1 MNTIQVLGTG
11 DDRMRAL
18 KYNLGMAL
26 TQFPMS
32 GQVEEISEYNK
43 ITASGAKEM
52 PALMIDGEIL
62 SEGFVPSVDEIKRLL
77 RNRELV
83 KSKLFRLRRI
93 LVPVDLSPA
102 SENALL
108 YACQLAHV
116 FGSSVE
122 VVYAMD
128 SIFEGNEPSPTGFL
142 SGYKKAMQE
151 EVDHFV
157 QSVLSKADNSC
168 PPPNFIHDSPS
179 VNPESPAL
187 RTRIVFGFPED
198 VLSELSQKADL
209 LIMGTTGRGNL
220 TRKLFGSVSV
230 AVSNRAHCPV
240 LLIPPQAQFKGFKSI
255 LYASNFE
262 SLDALAIKQTVTF
275 ARRFSGQMHFVHVGP
290 PGEQGVDLE
299 RKLFEINYIYSDPEM
314 PFIFQKI
321 VGEDVIDAMHEYAF
335 MQRTDL
341 FIFVTHHRSFWESIL
356 HRSIS
361 KEMLLHTSA
370 PVLVIHAEN
379 DILE

>member
-1 MNTIQVLGTG
+1 MNTIQILGAG
-11 DDRMRAL
+11 DDKMRAL
-18 KYNLGMAL
+18 KHNLGMAL
-26 TQFPMS
+26 TQFPLT
-32 GQVEEISEYNK
+32 GEVEEVSEYNK
-43 ITASGAKEM
+43 ITSTGVKSM
-52 PALMIDGEIL
+52 PALVIDGEIL

-83 KSKLFRLRRI
+83 KSKLYRLHRI

-102 SENALL
+102 SENALR

-116 FGSSVE
+116 FGSGIE

-157 QSVLSKADNSC
+157 QSVLQKGNDYC
-168 PPPNFIHDSPS
+168 PPLDLSRHSPNVDPDK
-179 VNPESPAL
+179 PAL
-187 RTRIVFGFPED
+187 RSRIVFGFPED
-198 VLSELSQKADL
+198 VLSELSIKADL
-209 LIMGTTGRGNL
+209 LVMGTTGRGNL
-220 TRKLFGSVSV
+220 TRKLFGSVSI
-230 AVSNRAHCPV
+230 AVSNRAQCPV

-275 ARRFSGQMHFVHVGP
+275 ARRFKGQMHFVHVGP
-290 PGEQGVDLE
+290 PDEQGVDME
-299 RKLFEINYIYSDPEM
+299 RKLFEINYIYADPEM

-321 VGEDVIDAMHEYAF
+321 VGEDVIDTLHEYAF
-335 MQRTDL
+335 SQRIDL
-341 FIFVTHHRSFWESIL
+341 FIFVTHQRSFWESIL
-356 HRSIS
+356 HRSMS

>member
-1 MNTIQVLGTG
+1 MNTIQILGTG
-11 DDRMRAL
+11 DDKMRAL

-26 TQFPMS
+26 AQFPLS
-32 GQVEEISEYNK
+32 GEVEEISEFNK
-43 ITASGAKEM
+43 ITSSGVKEM
-52 PALMIDGEIL
+52 PALLIDGEIL

-83 KSKLFRLRRI
+83 KSKLYRLRRI

-102 SENALL
+102 SENALR

-116 FGSSVE
+116 FDAGIE

-128 SIFEGNEPSPTGFL
+128 SIFQGNEPSPTGFL

-157 QSVLSKADNSC
+157 KSVLENGLDGC
-168 PPPNFIHDSPS
+168 PPPDFNHSSPS
-179 VNPESPAL
+179 VDPDTPAL
-187 RTRIVFGFPED
+187 RTRIVFGFPEE
-198 VLSELSQKADL
+198 VLSDLSQKADL
-209 LIMGTTGRGNL
+209 LVMGTTGRGNL

-230 AVSNRAHCPV
+230 AVSNRAQCPV
-240 LLIPPQAQFKGFKSI
+240 LLVPPQAQFKGFKSI

-275 ARRFSGQMHFVHVGP
+275 ARRFNGQMHFVHVGP

-299 RKLFEINYIYSDPEM
+299 RKLFEINYIYADPDM

-321 VGEDVIDAMHEYAF
+321 VGEDVIEALHEYAF
-335 MQRTDL
+335 MQRIDL
-341 FIFVTHHRSFWESIL
+341 FIFVTHQRSFWESIL
-356 HRSIS
+356 HRSMS
-361 KEMLLHTSA
+361 KEMLLHTNA

-379 DILE
+379 DVLK

>member
-1 MNTIQVLGTG
+1 MNTIQILGAG
-11 DDRMRAL
+11 DDKMRAL
-18 KYNLGMAL
+18 KHNLGMAL
-26 TQFPMS
+26 TQFPLT
-32 GQVEEISEYNK
+32 GQVEEVSEYNK
-43 ITASGAKEM
+43 ITSTGVKEM
-52 PALMIDGEIL
+52 PALVIDGEIL
-62 SEGFVPSVDEIKRLL
+62 SEGVVLSVDEIKRLL

-83 KSKLFRLRRI
+83 KSKLYRLRRI

-102 SENALL
+102 SENALR

-157 QSVLSKADNSC
+157 QTVLGKGNDFC
-168 PPPNFIHDSPS
+168 PTPDFSHDAPS
-179 VNPESPAL
+179 LNPDKPVL

-198 VLSELSQKADL
+198 VLSELSLKADL

-230 AVSNRAHCPV
+230 AVSNRASCPV

-275 ARRFSGQMHFVHVGP
+275 ARRFNGQMHFVHVGP
-290 PGEQGVDLE
+290 PGEQGVDME
-299 RKLFEINYIYSDPEM
+299 RKLFQINYIYSDPEM

-321 VGEDVIDAMHEYAF
+321 VGEDVIDALHEYAF
-335 MQRTDL
+335 TQRIDL

-356 HRSIS
+356 HRSMS